1 MTSTDLTGLSCVAAT
16 PFFKIQHE
24 AFSKPP
30 ICRWTVI
37 VLITLLRY
45 SEALAYVLLAFAVRW
60 IADHYLA
67 IGLPFLTFFIAIA
80 VTAWRIGVGPALA
93 ATVLSGFLAG
103 YYFFPQPGLLTL
115 ESGQLLAVGFFIGE
129 AGVLTLLISGLK
141 HAKEEVQRVNAQL
154 EEKMVARTK
163 HLNESYERVR
173 SLTTELALTE
183 QRGRRQLAL
192 ELHDYLAQLLVVTRM
207 KLSKMSHSVRDP
219 RVKEE
224 VTGIDQALQE
234 VLTYCRTLMTE
245 LNPPGL
251 EAGDFHTA
259 LHGLAERM
267 GRESL
272 KVTIHFTQQHTFK
285 PNQAILLYQAVRELL
300 FNVLK
305 HAKVDTA
312 TVSVSTDA
320 QGRVCVAVEDQGIG
334 FTPATGW
341 EPGTPH
347 FGLDSVHERMRTLG
361 GDCMVQ
367 SELGKGTRVELVLPS
382 QTLRDS

>member
-1 MTSTDLTGLSCVAAT
+1 MLT
-16 PFFKIQHE
+16 
-24 AFSKPP
+24 
-30 ICRWTVI
+30 TV
-37 VLITLLRY
+37 LRY

-60 IADHYLA
+60 VADPYLS

-80 VTAWRIGVGPALA
+80 VTAWRVGVGPALA
-93 ATVLSGFLAG
+93 ATVLSGFVAG
-103 YYFFPQPGLLTL
+103 YFFFPQPGLLTL
-115 ESGQLLAVGFFIGE
+115 ASGQLLAVGIFIGE

-141 HAKEEVQRVNAQL
+141 HAKEEVQQVNARL
-154 EEKMVARTK
+154 EDQMVERSK
-163 HLNESYERVR
+163 HLKESYERVR

-224 VTGIDQALQE
+224 VSGIDEALQE

-251 EAGDFHTA
+251 ETGDFHTA
-259 LHGLAERM
+259 LHGLADRM
-267 GRESL
+267 GREAL
-272 KVTIHFTQQHTFK
+272 KVTIHIMQQPTLT

-312 TVSVSTDA
+312 TISVSTDA
-320 QGRVCVAVEDQGIG
+320 QGRVCVAVEDQGLG

-341 EPGTPH
+341 QAGTTH
-347 FGLDSVHERMRTLG
+347 FGLDSVHERMLTLG

-367 SELGKGTRVELVLPS
+367 SEPGKGTRIELVLPS
-382 QTLRDS
+382 QTPRDS